1 MNNNNIKKSKNS
13 ELIAQLKEDSKT
25 KTKSEVAQATQ
36 TQAKTELKVCEVKD
50 FIVKKTNS
58 ELDTD
63 SRTVIK
69 ERRAYMLTALDDSNS
84 EVYNATLYR
93 NEKNELVLFSQKLAN
108 KFVNEYVAKLSSM
121 TKFDAQNIMTL
132 LQTCGGAYGDKV
144 RNALFAIS
152 MRTTALEI
160 EKDVNAVITQAQAK
174 NKLCIFY
181 NVIEDSRRAKYDFIK
196 L

>member
-1 MNNNNIKKSKNS
+1 MNNNNKKISKNS
-13 ELIAQLKEDSKT
+13 ELIAQLKAQAQT
-25 KTKSEVAQATQ
+25 QTKSEIAQSTQ
-36 TQAKTELKVCEVKD
+36 TATVQAVKTREVKD

-69 ERRAYMLTALDDSNS
+69 ERRAYMLSAIDNDNS

-93 NEKNELVLFSQKLAN
+93 DENNQLVLFSQKLAN

-132 LQTCGGAYGDKV
+132 FQTCGGAYGDKV
-144 RNALFAIS
+144 RNALYAIS
-152 MRTTALEI
+152 MRTTATEI
-160 EKDVNAVITQAQAK
+160 DKDVNAVIATAQAK
-174 NKLCIFY
+174 QKLCIFY